1 MTPLA
6 AGTTG
11 PEPGARE
18 TAAPQT
24 AAQLCPAELRR
35 VMSAWTTGVTV
46 ITARHRQFLVGLV
59 SNSFA
64 SVSLEPPLVSWCVDR
79 GSTHLDVWLAA
90 DGFTVHVLGADETAL
105 VSRFSRKGGDKF
117 TGLDWQPGLTGAPV
131 LSAGVARLECRTW
144 RQYDGGDHVI
154 LVGRVLA
161 IRGPGGRALAFSHG
175 ALSPAP
181 VPA

>member
-1 MTPLA
+1 
-6 AGTTG
+6 
-11 PEPGARE
+11 
-18 TAAPQT
+18 
-24 AAQLCPAELRR
+24 
-35 VMSAWTTGVTV
+35 
-46 ITARHRQFLVGLV
+46 
-59 SNSFA
+59 
-64 SVSLEPPLVSWCVDR
+64 VSWCVDR